1 MTRTARMTGATFA
14 LALSVLAGAPASAS
28 STAHDTP
35 SPSPSPTADHSGH
48 SGHGAPVEEPPPDH
62 DAHVSTSAATGPS
75 EDTRLAVL
83 GGFGAV
89 NAAAL
94 GTALVLRRR
103 DRRSGRTTRG
113 RR

>member
-1 MTRTARMTGATFA
+1 MTPTARMAGAAVA
-14 LALSVLAGAPASAS
+14 LAFSVLAGGPAAATPS
-28 STAHDTP
+28 AHDTP

-48 SGHGAPVEEPPPDH
+48 AGHGAPADGTTPDEEH
-62 DAHVSTSAATGPS
+62 GSSAESTGPS
-75 EDTRLAVL
+75 DDTRLVVL

-94 GTALVLRRR
+94 GTALALRRR
-103 DRRSGRTTRG
+103 DRRSGKAARG

>member
-1 MTRTARMTGATFA
+1 MAGASVA
-14 LALSVLAGAPASAS
+14 LALSVLAGVPASATPS
-28 STAHDTP
+28 AHDTPSP

-48 SGHGAPVEEPPPDH
+48 SGHGAPAEEPPPDH
-62 DAHVSTSAATGPS
+62 DAHGSTSAGTGPS

-103 DRRSGRTTRG
+103 DRRSGRATRG